1 MAQLRKAKGNVE
13 FDPLTGEVVVRST
26 IGVKDAFPFGAIE
39 MHSNEAQ
46 WETDAPAG
54 YKEHMGEVA
63 HPADEAVQVTEDL
76 HLSGVPIGILLQ
88 TGGSSLGL
96 DMDTNHFP
104 YVGPYGGEADEEV
117 PWHSRIRDDSADAI
131 DDYKNLI
138 DENSNEEEYKGDNEL
153 GHASA
158 QFHDTTWLD
167 MPKPAYA
174 SEVGFSA
181 K

>member
-13 FDPLTGEVVVRST
+13 FDPLTGEVVVRSHIST
-26 IGVKDAFPFGAIE
+26 KEEFPFGAIE

-54 YKEHMGEVA
+54 YKEHMDEVT
-63 HPADEAVQVTEDL
+63 HPADEEVQVTEDF

-88 TGGSSLGL
+88 TSGSSLGL
-96 DMDTNHFP
+96 DMNVNHFP
-104 YVGPYGGEADEEV
+104 YVGPYGGEMDEDE
-117 PWHSRIRDDSADAI
+117 PWYSRIRDTMTQ
-131 DDYKNLI
+131 DDLDDFKNMVG
-138 DENSNEEEYKGDNEL
+138 ENSNEEEYKGDNEL
-153 GHASA
+153 GAASA

-174 SEVGFSA
+174 SEVGFTA
-181 K
+181 